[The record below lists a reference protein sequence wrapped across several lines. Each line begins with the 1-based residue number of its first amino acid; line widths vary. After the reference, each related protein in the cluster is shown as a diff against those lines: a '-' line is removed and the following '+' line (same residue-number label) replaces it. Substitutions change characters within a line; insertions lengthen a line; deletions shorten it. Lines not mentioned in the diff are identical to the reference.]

1 MPSRRSYRV
10 LMIAPTSFFSDYG
23 CCVRIREEARA
34 LQELGHE
41 VVIVTYYKGRDVAG
55 LTIRRT
61 LPLPWH
67 THYEVGASR
76 HKVAFDAFLGLTTL
90 GALLRRRPD
99 VIHAHLHEGALIGG
113 VLGRLRGVP
122 LVFDFQGSMTG
133 EMVDHHFL
141 NPNGVLYHPL
151 RRLEWAIDR
160 LPQAI
165 ITSSHHAAD
174 VLAGEFG
181 CGDGRVFTVP
191 DCVNADFFYPRRP
204 GDAADVAALKAS
216 LGIPPD
222 RPVVAYL
229 GLLAEYQG
237 TGLLLQA
244 AVRLRREMPDVHFL
258 IMGYPGETFYRQQ
271 TAQLGLADH
280 VTFTGKIP
288 YDEAP
293 RYLALG
299 DVAVSPKISATEG
312 SGKLLNY
319 MAMALP
325 TAAFDTSVHREYL
338 GEDGV
343 YAAVG
348 DAAGLAAALRQ
359 LLTDGQAAAERGA
372 RLRARALAE
381 YTWEQAGAQIQHIY
395 DLVGARH
402 SLMS

>member
-23 CCVRIREEARA
+23 CCVRIREEARV
-34 LQELGHE
+34 LQQLGHE

-67 THYEVGASR
+67 THYEVGASH
-76 HKVAFDAFLGLTTL
+76 HKVAFDTFLVLTTL
-90 GALLRRRPD
+90 GVLLRRRPD

-122 LVFDFQGSMTG
+122 MVFDFQGSMTG

-165 ITSSHHAAD
+165 ITSSRHAAD
-174 VLAGEFG
+174 VLARDFG
-181 CGDGRVFTVP
+181 CTDGRVFTVP
-191 DCVNADFFYPRRP
+191 DCVNADFFRPRRP
-204 GDAADVAALKAS
+204 EDAADVAALKAS

-244 AVRLRREMPDVHFL
+244 AAHLLQEMPDIHFL
-258 IMGYPGETFYRQQ
+258 IMGYPGEAFYRQQ
-271 TAQLGLADH
+271 AAQLGLADH

-288 YDEAP
+288 YGEAP

-299 DVAVSPKISATEG
+299 DVAVSSKISATEG

-325 TAAFDTSVHREYL
+325 TAAFDTPVHREYL

-343 YAAVG
+343 YAPVG
-348 DAAGLAAALRQ
+348 DAAALAAALRQ
-359 LLTDGQAAAERGA
+359 LLTDGSAAAARGA
-372 RLRARALAE
+372 RLRARALE
-381 YTWEQAGAQIQHIY
+381 RYTWEQAGAQIQHIY
-395 DLVGARH
+395 DRLWAGNQ
-402 SLMS
+402 

>member
-1 MPSRRSYRV
+1 MPAPRRYRV

-23 CCVRIREEARA
+23 CCVRIREEARV
-34 LQELGHE
+34 LQQLGHE

-67 THYEVGASR
+67 THYEVGSSH
-76 HKVAFDAFLGLTTL
+76 HKVAFDALLGLTTL
-90 GALLRRRPD
+90 GVLLRRRPD

-133 EMVDHHFL
+133 EMVDHRFL
-141 NPNGVLYHPL
+141 RRDSALYRPL

-165 ITSSHHAAD
+165 ITSSQHAVD
-174 VLAGEFG
+174 VLTGEFG
-181 CGDGRVFTVP
+181 CGADRIFTVP
-191 DCVNADFFYPRRP
+191 DCVNADFFRPRRP
-204 GDAADVAALKAS
+204 EDAADVAALKAS

-244 AVRLRREMPDVHFL
+244 AARLLQEMPDVHFL
-258 IMGYPGETFYRQQ
+258 IMGYPGEAVYRQQ
-271 TAQLGLADH
+271 AAQLGIADH
-280 VTFTGKIP
+280 VTFTGKVP

-325 TAAFDTSVHREYL
+325 TAAFDTPVHREYL

-343 YAAVG
+343 YAPVG
-348 DAAGLAAALRQ
+348 DAAALAAALRR
-359 LLTDGQAAAERGA
+359 LLTDGHAAAARGA
-372 RLRARALAE
+372 RLRARALAK
-381 YTWEQAGAQIQHIY
+381 YTWEQAGTQIQRIY
-395 DLVGARH
+395 EIANSR
-402 SLMS
+402 

>member
-1 MPSRRSYRV
+1 MPAPRRYRV

-23 CCVRIREEARA
+23 CCVRIREEARV
-34 LQELGHE
+34 LQQLGHE

-67 THYEVGASR
+67 THYEVGSSH
-76 HKVAFDAFLGLTTL
+76 HKVAFDALLGLTTL
-90 GALLRRRPD
+90 GVLLRRRPD

-133 EMVDHHFL
+133 EMVDHRFL
-141 NPNGVLYHPL
+141 RRDSALYRPL

-165 ITSSHHAAD
+165 ITSSQHAVD
-174 VLAGEFG
+174 VLTGEFG
-181 CGDGRVFTVP
+181 CGADRIFTVP
-191 DCVNADFFYPRRP
+191 DCVNADFFRPRRP
-204 GDAADVAALKAS
+204 EDAADVAALKAS

-244 AVRLRREMPDVHFL
+244 AARLLQEMPDVHFL
-258 IMGYPGETFYRQQ
+258 IMGYPGEAVYRQQ
-271 TAQLGLADH
+271 AAQLGIADH
-280 VTFTGKIP
+280 VTFTGKVP

-325 TAAFDTSVHREYL
+325 TAAFDTPVHREYL

-343 YAAVG
+343 YAPVG
-348 DAAGLAAALRQ
+348 DAAALAAALRR
-359 LLTDGQAAAERGA
+359 LLTDGHAAAARGA
-372 RLRARALAE
+372 RLRARALAQ
-381 YTWEQAGAQIQHIY
+381 YTWEQAGIQIQRIY
-395 DLVGARH
+395 DRLWAGNQ
-402 SLMS
+402 